1 MESKTFRRF
10 IQIGTD
16 EKMNRLSDLVESKGL
31 SRDDLILILGTVKL
45 MNRLSDLVESKGLS
59 RDDLILILETIKLN
73 HDIFL

>member
-31 SRDDLILILGTVKL
+31 SRDDLILIL
-45 MNRLSDLVESKGLS
+45 
-59 RDDLILILETIKLN
+59 ETIKLN

>member
-31 SRDDLILILGTVKL
+31 SRDDLILIL
-45 MNRLSDLVESKGLS
+45 
-59 RDDLILILETIKLN
+59 ETIKLN
-73 HDIFL
+73 HDIFYDIFQLADVKQCDKGGDS